1 MSPGPADAGP
11 ADPGP
16 TGAAPANAD
25 PATPRPKTRRVV
37 LAALAVVVVVAL
49 AAGVGVLFYQ
59 HRQNE
64 QTDAARTDATS
75 AASTQAAAMLAYD
88 FGNVDDELAAAAGG
102 LTGDF
107 KDEYTKLVSEVIAP
121 AAKEKS
127 LTVQVTIQGSAVVS
141 AAPDSV
147 TVMLFLNQITTS
159 SDNPDASSS
168 GSRVRM
174 DMEKVDGRWLASN
187 LTPI

>member
-1 MSPGPADAGP
+1 M
-11 ADPGP
+11 
-16 TGAAPANAD
+16 N
-25 PATPRPKTRRVV
+25 PRNLRV
-37 LAALAVVVVVAL
+37 LLSALAVVIVIAL
-49 AAGVGVLFYQ
+49 VAGVGVLFYQ
-59 HRQNE
+59 NRQNE

-75 AASTQAAAMLAYD
+75 AASAQAAAMLAYD
-88 FGNVDDELAAAAGG
+88 FGNVEEELAAAADG

-107 KDEYTKLVSEVIAP
+107 KDEYTTLVSEVIAP

-127 LTVQVTIQGSAVVS
+127 LTVQVTIQGSAVVAAEPES
-141 AAPDSV
+141 A
-147 TVMLFLNQITTS
+147 TIMLFLNQITTS